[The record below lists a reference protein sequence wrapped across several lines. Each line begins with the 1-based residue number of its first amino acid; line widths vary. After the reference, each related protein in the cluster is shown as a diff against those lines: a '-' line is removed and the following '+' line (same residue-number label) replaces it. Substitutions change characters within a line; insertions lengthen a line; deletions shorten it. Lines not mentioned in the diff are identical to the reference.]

1 VRITANWFYQIN
13 LAMGCNVLRVKNTDF
28 RPSKNNNL
36 ILETYHPVPAHGI
49 FAEVILPLA
58 VPKPYTYAVPEEM
71 VAAVRPGLRVEVEFG
86 GNKRYAGLVSR
97 LHHETPPHKFK
108 SILSVIDEVPVLN
121 EKTLQFWQ
129 WLADYYCCSLGEVM
143 EAALPANL
151 KLASERRLVLSPIY
165 DGNFT
170 GLTDKEYLI
179 TEALSIQETITIDDV
194 RKILNQKTIYHIIKS
209 LLDKK
214 VIYLFE
220 EMEEKYAPKKVA
232 CVRLA
237 EPYRSDSKL
246 LAGAFDLVAKAQRQ
260 TEALMA
266 FIQLARETKQKDNG
280 ILRSELYKKASV
292 DSTVLN
298 SIAKKGIFELYERE
312 VSRIGGY
319 EDEVTEADE
328 LAPQQVRALGEIRT
342 HFAEGKNTV
351 LLHGVT
357 GSGKTRVYLE
367 LMQEALA
374 RGEQVLYLLP
384 EVALTTQI
392 ISRLQKTL
400 GDAVTVYHHRITNN
414 ERVEVWK
421 KVGSHER
428 SSTVRQL
435 AVGSQAVEAAPDCP
449 LPTAE
454 LPTCIV
460 GARSGLF
467 LPYEKLGLVIVDEEH
482 DTSYKQAD
490 PAPRYQGR
498 DAAIYLAYLHG
509 AKVLL
514 GTATPSLE
522 SYLNARSGKYGLVE
536 MPERFGG
543 IQMPEIVVVDA
554 RQELKERKM
563 QSHFTSVL
571 LEALKVALA
580 KGEQAILFQNRRG
593 YAPTL
598 RCNTCGWHSECIHCD
613 VSLTYHKFRNNLQ
626 CHYCGY
632 QQELAKTCPACGSHE
647 LNLQGFGTE
656 KIEDELKIYLPDAN
670 IGRMDYDAVRTKDAH
685 ARIINDFEERRID
698 ILVGTQMVTKGLD
711 FENVS
716 VVGVISAD
724 QLLQF
729 PDFRSGERG
738 FQLITQ
744 VAGRAGRRGTRGKVI
759 VQAMNPAHPVIRE
772 VIDNDF
778 QTFYEREIMERKAFE
793 YPPYSRLIKITLKHK
808 KPDVLN
814 RGAKSF
820 VQVLKAKLGKRLLGP
835 TVPPVGRVREY
846 YLLDIMIKMER
857 NPNLWKLTKDLIGE
871 ATRVMQQ
878 QEGFSTVRVNVDVDP
893 G

>member
-1 VRITANWFYQIN
+1 
-13 LAMGCNVLRVKNTDF
+13 M
-28 RPSKNNNL
+28 
-36 ILETYHPVPAHGI
+36 ETYHPVPAHGI

-58 VPKPYTYAVPEEM
+58 VPKPYTYAVPEEL
-71 VAAVRPGLRVEVEFG
+71 VAAVCPGLRVEVEFG

-97 LHHETPPHKFK
+97 LHHEVPAHKFK
-108 SILSVIDEVPVLN
+108 SILSVIDEEPVLN
-121 EKTLQFWQ
+121 EKTLQFWH
-129 WLADYYCCSLGEVM
+129 WLAEYYCCSLGEVM

-151 KLASERRLVLSPIY
+151 KLASERRLVLSPLY
-165 DGNFT
+165 DGSFT
-170 GLTDKEYLI
+170 GLNDKEYLI
-179 TEALSIQETITIDDV
+179 AEALSIQETITIDDV
-194 RKILNQKTIYHIIKS
+194 RKILNQKTIYQVIKG

-214 VIYLFE
+214 VIYLYE
-220 EMEEKYAPKKVA
+220 EMEEKYAPKKVS

-237 EPYRSDSKL
+237 EPYRSEPKQ
-246 LAGAFDLVAKAQRQ
+246 LAQAFNLVAKAQRQ

-266 FIQLARETKQKDNG
+266 FIQLTREQPSKDGG

-292 DSTVLN
+292 DSSVLN
-298 SIAKKGIFELYERE
+298 SLAKKGIFELYERE
-312 VSRIGGY
+312 VSRLGGY

-328 LAPQQVRALGEIRT
+328 LAPQQTRALEEIGN
-342 HFAEGKNTV
+342 HFTEEKNTV

-367 LMQEALA
+367 LMQKAMA

-414 ERVEVWK
+414 ERVEIWN
-421 KVGSHER
+421 KVRQFDSGEN

-435 AVGSQAVEAAPDCP
+435 AVGSQTVAAATDCQ
-449 LPTAE
+449 LPTEEE
-454 LPTCIV
+454 LPTCIL
-460 GARSGLF
+460 GARSALF
-467 LPYEKLGLVIVDEEH
+467 LPFTNLGLVIVDEEH
-482 DTSYKQAD
+482 DTSYKQND

-498 DAAIYLAYLHG
+498 DAAIYLAHLHG
-509 AKVLL
+509 AKVVL

-522 SYLNARSGKYGLVE
+522 TYHNARSGKYGLVE
-536 MPERFGG
+536 MTERFGG

-554 RQELKERKM
+554 KLEAKQRKL
-563 QSHFTSVL
+563 QGHFTSVL
-571 LEALKVALA
+571 VEELKTALA

-647 LNLQGFGTE
+647 LNLQGFGTQ

-670 IGRMDYDAVRTKDAH
+670 IGRMDYDTVRTKDAH
-685 ARIINDFEERRID
+685 ARIINDFEERRLD

-716 VVGVISAD
+716 IVGVVSAD

-744 VAGRAGRRGTRGKVI
+744 VAGRAGRRDKRGKVI
-759 VQAMNPAHPVIRE
+759 VQAMNTSHPVIKE

-778 QTFYEREIMERKAFE
+778 QEFYEREIMERKAFE
-793 YPPYSRLIKITLKHK
+793 YPPFSRLIKITLKHK

-814 RGAKSF
+814 RGSKYF
-820 VQVLKAKLGKRLLGP
+820 VQVLKSKLGKRLLGP
-835 TVPPVGRVREY
+835 TVPSVGRVREY
-846 YLLDIMIKMER
+846 YLLDILIKMER

-878 QEGFSTVRVNVDVDP
+878 TEGFSTVRVNVDVDP